1 MSRDDVPAADVVQ
14 LQEHAK
20 RPRTPIAGP
29 YGHPLHPI
37 IVTIPIGTWLASV
50 VFDIVALCGVE
61 PRAFALTSQ
70 WLIAIGVIG
79 AVMAACVGLI
89 DLSGIPARTRAKRT
103 GLLHLTFNTIALILF
118 VVSFIVRAVEGPH
131 PSVAGF
137 VLSVVGLIV
146 VGVSGFL
153 GGELA
158 YRYGVRVADEETQ
171 RAGYYG

>member
-1 MSRDDVPAADVVQ
+1 MSRDDVPAADVAQ

-29 YGHPLHPI
+29 YGHPFHPI

-103 GLLHLTFNTIALILF
+103 GLRHLTFNTIALILF

-137 VLSVVGLIV
+137 VLSVIGLIV

>member
-1 MSRDDVPAADVVQ
+1 
-14 LQEHAK
+14 
-20 RPRTPIAGP
+20 
-29 YGHPLHPI
+29 
-37 IVTIPIGTWLASV
+37 
-50 VFDIVALCGVE
+50 VE